1 MPEKRKWASDWCPH
15 FSMRFFAKNGSLL
28 GPGLPS
34 MAGARWLFPFK
45 DKLAAASEHVSN
57 GNK

>member
-1 MPEKRKWASDWCPH
+1 MPTFQHEI
-15 FSMRFFAKNGSLL
+15 FAKNGSLL

-34 MAGARWLFPFK
+34 MVGVRWLFPFK